1 MNVRNDIM
9 TLIVDDNEIVRKTIR
24 AVLKDFNLTKFIE
37 AEDGE
42 QALGILNEEEIDLVI
57 ADLQMPK
64 MNGLQLLK
72 RIRSSSDLADIPFVM
87 VTSSNEKNDIIEAVN
102 AQVSQYIVKPFT
114 SEVIYGKLK
123 AVLKQHGYL

>member
-1 MNVRNDIM
+1 M
-9 TLIVDDNEIVRKTIR
+9 TLIVDDNEIVRKTVR

-37 AEDGE
+37 AENGE
-42 QALGILNEEEIDLVI
+42 QALAILNEEEIDLVI

-64 MNGLQLLK
+64 MDGLQLLK

-87 VTSSNEKNDIIEAVN
+87 VTSSNEKKDIIEAVN

-114 SEVIYGKLK
+114 SEVIYGKIK